1 MLERYVEEYQP
12 QSAFVEDLVLEA
24 AQAHWF
30 FKRTQ
35 TNFHKTEA
43 KLPQDPTTW
52 TAENHHQITLF
63 LRYQTTAERSH
74 QRALAKL
81 QSYQRMQWQR
91 EQWRARKQEPVQ
103 EQGAPGGRAPA
114 RGRGHAPARRF
125 ACSASSCGGEG
136 SGEAGGGEAGVH

>member
-1 MLERYVEEYQP
+1 MPELLPLKPPEASPALKHGCRSSQLLLRHEDPQEWMRMLERYVEEYQP

-74 QRALAKL
+74 Q
-81 QSYQRMQWQR
+81 
-91 EQWRARKQEPVQ
+91 
-103 EQGAPGGRAPA
+103 
-114 RGRGHAPARRF
+114 
-125 ACSASSCGGEG
+125 
-136 SGEAGGGEAGVH
+136 